1 LTLLLDT
8 TVLIDVLRKR
18 NRRPVWLGQLV
29 ESGHQ
34 LATSAICV
42 GEVHSGMRPG
52 EEVRTQGLLA
62 SIPCFPVDAKIAA
75 RAGDIRAEWSR
86 KGTTLTLT
94 DMLIAATAL
103 EHGLA
108 LVTDNRKD
116 FPMPELSV
124 YPLA

>member
-1 LTLLLDT
+1 MMLLLDT
-8 TVLIDVLRKR
+8 TVLIDVLR
-18 NRRPVWLGQLV
+18 RRKDRSAWLGQLV

-52 EEVRTQGLLA
+52 EEVRTQGLVA
-62 SIPCFPVDAKIAA
+62 SIPCYPVTATIAA
-75 RAGDIRAEWSR
+75 KAGDLRAEWSR
-86 KGTTLTLT
+86 KGITLTLT

-103 EHGLA
+103 ECGLA

-116 FPMPELSV
+116 FPMPDLSF

>member
-1 LTLLLDT
+1 LRLLLDT
-8 TVLIDVLRKR
+8 NVLIDVLRR
-18 NRRPVWLGQLV
+18 GNDRSTWLAQLA

-34 LATSAICV
+34 LTTSAICV
-42 GEVHSGMRPG
+42 GEVRSGIRPD
-52 EEVRTQGLLA
+52 EEVRAQGLLA
-62 SIPCFPVDAKIAA
+62 SIPCYPVSATIAA

-86 KGTTLTLT
+86 KGITLTLT

-116 FPMPELSV
+116 FPMPELSF